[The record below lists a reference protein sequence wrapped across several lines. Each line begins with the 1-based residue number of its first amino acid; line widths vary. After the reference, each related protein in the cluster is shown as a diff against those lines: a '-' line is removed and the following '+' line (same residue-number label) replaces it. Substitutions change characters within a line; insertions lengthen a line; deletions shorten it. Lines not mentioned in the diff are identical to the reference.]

1 MTDFTT
7 FIPEL
12 FLFLI
17 ASRIKFLISETLE
30 FIYQKKKVEKKKGN
44 GGIFLLNHKS
54 QKICPNSTLISFF

>member
-1 MTDFTT
+1 MLLLLGEGPMTDFTT

-30 FIYQKKKVEKKKGN
+30 FIYQKKK
-44 GGIFLLNHKS
+44 S
-54 QKICPNSTLISFF
+54 